1 MLGHQTQSG
10 VDAGC
15 AAHIPFRA
23 KSFLLDVS
31 AGLMAEVFSATGYH
45 DMPGHITPREAQ
57 DLAPGPFLLIWDKF
71 EDLSEQI

>member
-1 MLGHQTQSG
+1 MEWTLGALPTSL
-10 VDAGC
+10 
-15 AAHIPFRA
+15 FRA

-31 AGLMAEVFSATGYH
+31 AGLMAEILSGGCSQLQGTMTCQVTSP
-45 DMPGHITPREAQ
+45 PGRHK